1 MIRLDQ
7 EGNPFIPHQVA
18 VLPVRLF
25 NKESGT
31 YPLRMIDNGSAFHA
45 GNLKQIVDEP
55 LKVQVLVIG
64 NAEVFRPLL
73 FTGSNHIIPQQ
84 LQIIIEHGQGR
95 LKVMGNVADYFLKCC
110 LGGFQLLV
118 GVAFREKPKS
128 FSHKLQKSTT
138 FCKLAKNKRAFER
151 YFISY
156 QTPFYLFII
165 MAHPVCIPVYLKYHN
180 SMPYKFGQ
188 DDSG

>member
-1 MIRLDQ
+1 MMRGIIR
-7 EGNPFIPHQVA
+7 A
-18 VLPVRLF
+18 
-25 NKESGT
+25 GT
-31 YPLRMIDNGSAFHA
+31 A
-45 GNLKQIVDEP
+45 
-55 LKVQVLVIG
+55 LKVIFPAFDANSPKGFFSVT
-64 NAEVFRPLL
+64 FK
-73 FTGSNHIIPQQ
+73 SNWR
-84 LQIIIEHGQGR
+84 LQNTCMI
-95 LKVMGNVADYFLKCC
+95 
-110 LGGFQLLV
+110 
-118 GVAFREKPKS
+118 VAFREKPKS

>member
-110 LGGFQLLV
+110 LGGFQLMV
-118 GVAFREKPKS
+118 GMVQLGRALFNQLLQVGINPFRLIVGLDIAARQHDALAENQEHVGHDSWYKHIPFKYC
-128 FSHKLQKSTT
+128 
-138 FCKLAKNKRAFER
+138 FCQRPIKK
-151 YFISY
+151 IG
-156 QTPFYLFII
+156 
-165 MAHPVCIPVYLKYHN
+165 YHTA
-180 SMPYKFGQ
+180 
-188 DDSG
+188 